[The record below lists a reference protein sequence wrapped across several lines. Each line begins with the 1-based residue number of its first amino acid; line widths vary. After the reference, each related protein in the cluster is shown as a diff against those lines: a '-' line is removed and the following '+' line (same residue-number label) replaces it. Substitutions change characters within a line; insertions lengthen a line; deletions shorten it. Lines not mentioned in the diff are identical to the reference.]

1 MRYFILSLALSVAI
15 CQSFAAEQDS
25 IHQYDL
31 PDSVKAVS
39 FITDVSIGSLN
50 YKKEII
56 AGITTSEVTLALEGE
71 KKERSVEF
79 KFPASA
85 MVMATGLN
93 VEKEKGELEWE
104 YNWKPNINYK
114 LLIAT
119 AADSAGNFIL
129 YSGYI
134 FLPEENKWKLIGTCR
149 IDGKWTSIKSPAS
162 IFTATRRSEA
172 FIQIS
177 NTWIQ
182 RSNGSWRNLE
192 NNNSSAARP
201 LINPM
206 PNADSVE
213 QYQLEKQ
220 MLEKDMA
227 SGKTDV
233 SGNIEG
239 VYYRI
244 IDGGSGKNVSVTDTV
259 TVKYHLRI
267 YNTTPIIDQAM
278 EKPATFPLNRLIKA
292 WQLAIPLVKTG
303 GKIKLVIPSGFAYS
317 IRTRAPKIPPNS
329 ILEFEIEVL
338 DTKPAIPR

>member
-1 MRYFILSLALSVAI
+1 MRYFILSLALFIVIGRSN
-15 CQSFAAEQDS
+15 AAEQDS
-25 IHQYDL
+25 VHHYDL

-39 FITDVSIGSLN
+39 FIADVSIGSVN
-50 YKKEII
+50 VKKEMI
-56 AGITTSEVTLALEGE
+56 AGIRTSEVSLAFEGE

-85 MVMATGLN
+85 TIVATGLN

-104 YNWKPNINYK
+104 YNWKPNITYK

-129 YSGYI
+129 YSGYV

-149 IDGKWTSIKSPAS
+149 IDGQWTSIKSPAS
-162 IFTATRRSEA
+162 VFTATKRSA
-172 FIQIS
+172 TLIHLS

-182 RSNGSWRNLE
+182 RSNGSWKNLE
-192 NNNSSAARP
+192 INNASSARP
-201 LINPM
+201 VINPM
-206 PNADSVE
+206 PNIDSVE
-213 QYQLEKQ
+213 QHQLEKQ
-220 MLEKDMA
+220 MLEKEMA

-233 SGNIEG
+233 AANIEG
-239 VYYRI
+239 VYYKI
-244 IDGGSGKNVSVTDTV
+244 IDGGSGKTVAVTDTV
-259 TVKYHLRI
+259 TVKYQLRI
-267 YNTTPIIDQAM
+267 YNTIPIIDQAM
-278 EKPATFPLNRLIKA
+278 ERPATFPLNRLIKA

-317 IRTRAPKIPPNS
+317 IRTRGPKIPPNS

-338 DTKPAIPR
+338 DTKPAIQR